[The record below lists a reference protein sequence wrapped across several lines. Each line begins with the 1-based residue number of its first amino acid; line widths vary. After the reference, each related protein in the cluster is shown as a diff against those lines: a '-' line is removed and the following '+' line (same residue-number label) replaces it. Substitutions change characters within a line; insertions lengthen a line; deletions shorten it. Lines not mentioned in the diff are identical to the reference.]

1 VTSKSVFG
9 RLLAVIFA
17 QGNTTEVDDV
27 CAGLA
32 LMYGYAASYAPSTAI
47 EARIETLVVRMFI
60 PHIVLYFFS
69 SVVATMV
76 SLIVIF
82 SGTHLSTVSRGN
94 FLPWFQMSRHCK
106 SKGNEEEA
114 IHYWVFAKAL
124 QSGC

>member
-1 VTSKSVFG
+1 MFG

-69 SVVATMV
+69 SAVATMV
-76 SLIVIF
+76 SLIIIF
-82 SGTHLSTVSRGN
+82 SGTRLSTVSSGN
-94 FLPWFQMSRHCK
+94 VFLGFR
-106 SKGNEEEA
+106 
-114 IHYWVFAKAL
+114 
-124 QSGC
+124 

>member
-1 VTSKSVFG
+1 M
-9 RLLAVIFA
+9 
-17 QGNTTEVDDV
+17 

-69 SVVATMV
+69 SAVATMV
-76 SLIVIF
+76 SLIIIF
-82 SGTHLSTVSRGN
+82 SRTRLSTVSSGN

-106 SKGNEEEA
+106 STGNEEEA

>member
-1 VTSKSVFG
+1 
-9 RLLAVIFA
+9 
-17 QGNTTEVDDV
+17 
-27 CAGLA
+27 
-32 LMYGYAASYAPSTAI
+32 
-47 EARIETLVVRMFI
+47 MFI
-60 PHIVLYFFS
+60 PHIFIFFFK

-76 SLIVIF
+76 SLIIIF
-82 SGTHLSTVSRGN
+82 SGTRLSTVLRGN